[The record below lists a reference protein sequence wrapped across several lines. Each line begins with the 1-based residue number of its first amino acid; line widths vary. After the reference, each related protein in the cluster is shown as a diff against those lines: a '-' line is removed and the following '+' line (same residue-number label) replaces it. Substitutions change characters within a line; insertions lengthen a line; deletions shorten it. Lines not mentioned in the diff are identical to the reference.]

1 MKFSFQVFFLLCLI
15 MPAGGSTLVES
26 SVLLLRPRAESCQ
39 EKSGESARVQFG
51 ITLNMTVFWI
61 KQVSCSGTRQIMRDI
76 SKGKKIPQTLKCT

>member
-26 SVLLLRPRAESCQ
+26 SVSLLRPRAESCQ